1 MGEAKRRLAAGP
13 AADADAA
20 ATNYVHDRRRME
32 SLLLTQMV
40 WAVMEAGVADRE
52 DPDLK
57 ECLQLLEAAMNEALI
72 GLTRPERDKIGRRA
86 IRAHLDVTAPY
97 RTEGSRCDK
106 VALITFLIIKSVN
119 DSGYMVIGA
128 ESDLQRAIDLF
139 IPAILHMTREPKL
152 YASSV
157 KHARKCLQHL
167 QRLGYFEGVQFAEPE
182 VEEAPEAEAA

>member
-13 AADADAA
+13 AADAAPAA
-20 ATNYVHDRRRME
+20 PYLHDRRRME

-40 WAVMEAGVADRE
+40 WAVIEAGVADRE
-52 DPDLK
+52 ATEFI
-57 ECLQLLEAAMNEALI
+57 ECKRLLEAAMMEPLA
-72 GLTRPERDKIGRRA
+72 GLSRPERDKIGRRA

-106 VALITFLIIKSVN
+106 VALITFFIIKSVN

-157 KHARKCLQHL
+157 KHSRKALQHL
-167 QRLGYFEGVQFAEPE
+167 QRLGYFEGVAFAEPE
-182 VEEAPEAEAA
+182 AEEAPEAEAA